1 MLRIKIISPVVRM
14 PEEEL
19 ELDRDTSV
27 EQLSVMVTQ
36 RLPDP
41 DNIKVHRMN
50 HADSDSTND

>member
-1 MLRIKIISPVVRM
+1 MLRIKIISPLVRM

-19 ELDRDTSV
+19 EVDRDTSV

-41 DNIKVHRMN
+41 DNIKVG
-50 HADSDSTND
+50 